1 MPASRLAAVAAALP
15 LILLAPGA
23 AAQPAAQLT
32 VQVWSFGFA
41 PHPIRLRA
49 GQPVTLTF
57 VNQSGSSHDFVAN
70 PFFSSARI
78 VSGAAPDGEID
89 LPGHA
94 TRSITLVP
102 RPGTYN
108 AHCSHFL
115 HKQMGME
122 DVIIVD

>member
-1 MPASRLAAVAAALP
+1 MLSSRLTAAAAALP

-41 PHPIRLRA
+41 PHPIHLRA
-49 GQPVTLTF
+49 GQPVKLTF
-57 VNQSGSSHDFVAN
+57 VNRSGSSHDFVAKSFLSN
-70 PFFSSARI
+70 SRI
-78 VSGAAPDGEID
+78 VSGSAADGEID

-94 TRSITLVP
+94 VRTVTLVP
-102 RPGTYN
+102 RAGSYN

-115 HKQMGME
+115 HKQMGMT